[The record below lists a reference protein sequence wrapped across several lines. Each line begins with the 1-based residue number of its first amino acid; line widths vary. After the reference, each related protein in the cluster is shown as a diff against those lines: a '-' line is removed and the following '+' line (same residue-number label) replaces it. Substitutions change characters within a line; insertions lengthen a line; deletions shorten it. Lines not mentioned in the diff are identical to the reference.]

1 METHN
6 GGRIEIEEDVSIGQN
21 FHITASGE
29 NPVKIGKKST
39 ILGNVF
45 ITNIDHEY
53 QRIGVHILKQ
63 PFIEKKTEIGENCFI
78 GYGACIQAGTILGKQ
93 CIVGANAVVRGV
105 FPDYCVIVGVPAR
118 VVKQYNTEAK
128 TWNKI
133 SIQNKSIQ
141 NKSIQNKTNNK
152 NISYRGKI
160 RFDDSNLVSN
170 VSNKDEKI
178 LSVAEKI
185 YDLIKQSYKNA
196 FIGAITAK
204 KLTQELNYNFSTAG
218 FVRTWRQ
225 NNQQIV
231 ENLTNL
237 INQLNRKKK
246 DYEKKLC
253 ENIRN

>member
-1 METHN
+1 MLMKIAGAIRAFCLKPFFGKIGLFTYICKPTAIYQPKGIFIGRKVRIYPGVRMETHN

-39 ILGNVF
+39 ISGNVF

-133 SIQNKSIQ
+133 SIQN
-141 NKSIQNKTNNK
+141 NE
-152 NISYRGKI
+152 GG
-160 RFDDSNLVSN
+160 
-170 VSNKDEKI
+170 
-178 LSVAEKI
+178 
-185 YDLIKQSYKNA
+185 YKYLRIHKVVKYA
-196 FIGAITAK
+196 
-204 KLTQELNYNFSTAG
+204 
-218 FVRTWRQ
+218 
-225 NNQQIV
+225 
-231 ENLTNL
+231 
-237 INQLNRKKK
+237 
-246 DYEKKLC
+246 
-253 ENIRN
+253 